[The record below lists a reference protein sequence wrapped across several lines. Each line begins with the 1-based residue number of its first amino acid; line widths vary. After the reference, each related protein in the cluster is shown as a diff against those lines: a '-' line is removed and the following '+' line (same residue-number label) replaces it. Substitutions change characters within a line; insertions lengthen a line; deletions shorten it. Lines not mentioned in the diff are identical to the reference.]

1 MLLLSGRTSLG
12 RAHQEVL
19 VNSLGES
26 WHFFA
31 RALLFT
37 KCLYRLDLSSS
48 SLNLGRYHYLH
59 FTDKKIEIQN

>member
-19 VNSLGES
+19 VNSPGES
-26 WHFFA
+26 WHLC